1 MPGQDLR
8 SWLLLSAIPGIGFQR
23 YQALLRQF
31 GSPQNV
37 LDASYGQ
44 LLAVPRLGPA
54 LAHAIATHRDH
65 EFVERQLRLIRIHG
79 VRVLTCRDSDYPKSL
94 LQIYDPPPLL
104 FTRGS
109 LLSDDNDAMAV
120 VGTRRT
126 SSYGRNMTDRFT
138 ASLCSLGYTVISG
151 MARGTDTIA
160 HRVALSSG
168 GRTIAV
174 LGSGL
179 DIPYPP
185 ENYSLM
191 EKVKEN
197 GAVITEYPMG
207 TAPDAA
213 NFPQRNRI
221 ISGMSKGV
229 LVVEAGQSSGAL
241 ITARYALE
249 QNREV
254 FAVPGPL
261 TSETSRGT
269 NSLIRAGTAKL
280 VQETIDIAV
289 ELPPM
294 SGTHRLVDPD
304 AVPEKRDFLLTT
316 EEDRLYQLIAESPVH
331 IDKLAT
337 AAASTSAGILSPL
350 LSLELKG
357 AVKQLP
363 GKLFVRL
370 ADR

>member
-1 MPGQDLR
+1 MPGPDLQ
-8 SWLLLSAIPGIGFQR
+8 SWLLLSAVPGIGFQR
-23 YQALLRQF
+23 FQALLRQF
-31 GSPQNV
+31 GSPQDV
-37 LDASYGQ
+37 LGASYGQ

-54 LAHAIATHRDH
+54 VAQSIATHRNHKFAD
-65 EFVERQLRLIRIHG
+65 RQLRLIRKHG
-79 VRVLTCRDSDYPKSL
+79 VHVITCHDASYPTSL

-109 LLSDDNDAMAV
+109 LISDDNYAIAV

-138 ASLCSLGYTVISG
+138 AALCSLGYTVISG

-160 HRVALSSG
+160 HRVTISSG
-168 GRTIAV
+168 GRTVAV

-179 DIPYPP
+179 DVPYPP
-185 ENYSLM
+185 ENHGLM
-191 EKVKEN
+191 EKVAEN
-197 GAVITEYPMG
+197 GAVISEYPMG
-207 TAPDAA
+207 TEPDAA

-241 ITARYALE
+241 ITARYALD

-280 VQETIDIAV
+280 VQETSDIIT

-294 SGTHRLVDPD
+294 SGTYGPRDPD
-304 AVPEKRDFLLTT
+304 PIPDKRNFCLTS
-316 EEDRLYQLIAESPVH
+316 EEDRLYQLIDGTPVH
-331 IDKLAT
+331 IDGLAT
-337 AAASTSAGILSPL
+337 AAASTSAKILSPL

-370 ADR
+370 TNG